1 MTDYALHGV
10 KEYWIVDTSQE
21 TIEQYLPDGNTFFLA
36 QKLKDGLLKSV
47 AVAGFQM
54 AVRDVFAE

>member
-10 KEYWIVDTSQE
+10 REYWIVDTNQQ
-21 TIEQYLPDGNTFFLA
+21 TIEQYLPDGNTFFLV

-47 AVAGFQM
+47 AVAGFQI
-54 AVRDVFAE
+54 AVQDVFA